1 MSRAMKQQ
9 TLPISEFK
17 ARCLRLLEE
26 LAERGETIVVTKHGK
41 PIAKVTPFR
50 SASLPLKG
58 RWAGQAKTTGDIVYF
73 DTSSEWEALR

>member
-1 MSRAMKQQ
+1 MKQL
-9 TLPISEFK
+9 TLPISDFK

-41 PIAKVTPFR
+41 PIARVVPFR
-50 SASLPLKG
+50 LESPPLKG
-58 RWAGQAKTTGDIVYF
+58 RWEGQAKIKGDVVYF

>member
-1 MSRAMKQQ
+1 MKEQ
-9 TLPISEFK
+9 TLPISDFK

-41 PIAKVTPFR
+41 PIARIVPFQ
-50 SASLPLKG
+50 SESPPLKG
-58 RWAGQAKTTGDIVYF
+58 RWEGQGKTKGDIVYF